1 MPVISLSKQDVGSEH
16 HLPSL
21 LRSDSSPAK
30 SKKIDGPAEMNFK
43 DERLNVSNGSNGS
56 GHTDSGVVWQTRSTP
71 TPISPV
77 PESPAEFPSETE
89 PEASSSQSRPIPPP
103 PTPRRHKSGILLSR
117 VRAHTSGSTFK
128 SSSRSFGDLSESVL
142 GMSCI
147 GDQAGPSS
155 TSTVERSPTKRNV
168 SEGGR
173 KRNEESDDDNDM
185 WDNRLV

>member
-1 MPVISLSKQDVGSEH
+1 MPVISLSKQDVGAEH

-30 SKKIDGPAEMNFK
+30 SKSASKKIDGPAEVNPK
-43 DERLNVSNGSNGS
+43 DERLNVSNGSSND
-56 GHTDSGVVWQTRSTP
+56 TGVVWHPRSTP

-77 PESPAEFPSETE
+77 PESPAEFTSE
-89 PEASSSQSRPIPPP
+89 PQSSSQSRPIPPP

-142 GMSCI
+142 GMSCV

-155 TSTVERSPTKRNV
+155 TVERSPTNRNV

-173 KRNEESDDDNDM
+173 KRNEDSDDDNDM
-185 WDNRLV
+185 WDNR

>member
-30 SKKIDGPAEMNFK
+30 IKPKKIDGAAEMNLK
-43 DERLNVSNGSNGS
+43 EEKLNVSNGSNGS
-56 GHTDSGVVWQTRSTP
+56 NDSGVVWQPRSTP

-77 PESPAEFPSETE
+77 PESPAEFPSESE
-89 PEASSSQSRPIPPP
+89 PSSSQSRPIPPP

-155 TSTVERSPTKRNV
+155 TCTVERSPTKRNV